1 MKPDLTT
8 VGRDRA
14 RADPAEQLGQNGV
27 SLPMSRTV
35 VTPAATHSKAHQPSM
50 WCACRA
56 AGDQCAARAV
66 NHDLIRIR
74 HDSILFL
81 DSSDPAAEDRHRG
94 RRAQPPASRIKHPE
108 SEPDRTVIVVCYP
121 GLDFREVSSG
131 SSSKSARKVPT

>member
-8 VGRDRA
+8 VGPAIVPAPIRRSSSDRTA
-14 RADPAEQLGQNGV
+14 L

-35 VTPAATHSKAHQPSM
+35 VTPAATPQQGAPAVHVGVHVVQ
-50 WCACRA
+50 

-94 RRAQPPASRIKHPE
+94 RRAQPPASGSNTRT
-108 SEPDRTVIVVCYP
+108 SENRT
-121 GLDFREVSSG
+121 GRS
-131 SSSKSARKVPT
+131 